1 LLPGEDKKTVIKNF
15 KQRILIA
22 EKEAQ
27 VSVSDDLKYLQS
39 KLTEAKGTLREVEFY
54 LRENHRSDTYEYRT
68 EGFEEWCARKAARL
82 DEVIEQAIQERI
94 QADRTCKG
102 NSTSAFLRGR
112 FDAWFSVLQLFM
124 NF

>member
-1 LLPGEDKKTVIKNF
+1 MLPGEDKKTGIKNF
-15 KQRILIA
+15 KQRISSEIA
-22 EKEAQ
+22 EEEAQ
-27 VSVSDDLKYLQS
+27 VSDDLKYLKS
-39 KLTEAKGTLREVEFY
+39 KLTEAKRSLREVEFY
-54 LRENHRSDTYEYRT
+54 LRENHKSDTYRT
-68 EGFEEWCARKAARL
+68 EGFEEWCATKAARL